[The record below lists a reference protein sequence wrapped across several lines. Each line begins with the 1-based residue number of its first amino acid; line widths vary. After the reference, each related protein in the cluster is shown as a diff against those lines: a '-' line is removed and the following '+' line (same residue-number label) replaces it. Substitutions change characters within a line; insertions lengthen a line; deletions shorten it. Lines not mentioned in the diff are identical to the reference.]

1 MASRGVPSVVALEV
15 ATARRSTKDTCG
27 GPPADL
33 RDEPREPAMGSA
45 THPRRTPQAWHR
57 CRSDHGGE
65 IYVEETAAPITR
77 LEDLSSQSCRGRCV
91 DRPVCRADD
100 LVSAVVWISHPAACT
115 PRATVAGRDNTPN
128 AEWLARQLTEA
139 WGWNEP
145 PRYI

>member
-33 RDEPREPAMGSA
+33 RDEPREPAMGSV

-65 IYVEETAAPITR
+65 IYVEETAAPIYLQYRYRTNVPKHPKAKKR
-77 LEDLSSQSCRGRCV
+77 RG
-91 DRPVCRADD
+91 P
-100 LVSAVVWISHPAACT
+100 LPPPEINH
-115 PRATVAGRDNTPN
+115 GRRSRSGP
-128 AEWLARQLTEA
+128 
-139 WGWNEP
+139 
-145 PRYI
+145 